1 MVPGGE
7 WGIFIKESLNYIICE
22 DISVFIPHVF
32 ESAFIEIQ
40 SQKIEILFL
49 ILFIG
54 QILNHVLTYVAIG
67 RCIYILCIVLMGV
80 RVLYVWATDSSP
92 RLP

>member
-7 WGIFIKESLNYIICE
+7 WGIFIKESLNYIIRE

-40 SQKIEILFL
+40 SQKNRNTV
-49 ILFIG
+49 
-54 QILNHVLTYVAIG
+54 LNIIYRPNSEPRADICSDRPMYIHIVYCTYG
-67 RCIYILCIVLMGV
+67 CSCIVRMGH
-80 RVLYVWATDSSP
+80 R
-92 RLP
+92 